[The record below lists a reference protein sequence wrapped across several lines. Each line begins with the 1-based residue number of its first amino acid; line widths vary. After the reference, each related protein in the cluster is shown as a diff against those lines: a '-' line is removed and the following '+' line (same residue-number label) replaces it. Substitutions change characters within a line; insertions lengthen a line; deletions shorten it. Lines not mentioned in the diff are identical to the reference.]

1 VKSVPIFT
9 KINKVAP
16 VKSNGFKKGKY
27 IHRVP
32 PGSRIDFIDFFLFE
46 RFEQM
51 DHQGMAGFDPH
62 VFRVNANYLDPT
74 ALVQAEKDKTPKLIS
89 AN

>member
-1 VKSVPIFT
+1 MFQFFT
-9 KINKVAP
+9 QIKKVAP
-16 VKSNGFKKGKY
+16 VKPNGFKKGKY

-32 PGSRIDFIDFFLFE
+32 PGNRIDFIDFFLFE
-46 RFEQM
+46 LFKQL
-51 DHQGMAGFDPH
+51 DNQGLADFGPH
-62 VFRVNANYLDPT
+62 VFRVNAYYLDPT